1 MAINTWPLTRRLA
14 IAVTAFSGLVVG
26 VSVLRASA
34 PQAPPQ
40 ASPAPTDA
48 FVAADLDFR
57 SIYAGGRAATLDKID
72 PLIVVEL
79 DNLILIHGGRRTE
92 AKVIPP
98 LYHRLKAVSHIPLAI
113 YVGVAPYGTMAIEGD
128 RLGKA

>member
-1 MAINTWPLTRRLA
+1 MAIKPWPLTRRLA

-79 DNLILIHGGRRTE
+79 KPVSSFTAARRTE
-92 AKVIPP
+92 AKVIPR
-98 LYHRLKAVSHIPLAI
+98 LYHRLKAVCTSRWPSTSAWHRM
-113 YVGVAPYGTMAIEGD
+113 GTMAIEGD
-128 RLGKA
+128 CLGKV